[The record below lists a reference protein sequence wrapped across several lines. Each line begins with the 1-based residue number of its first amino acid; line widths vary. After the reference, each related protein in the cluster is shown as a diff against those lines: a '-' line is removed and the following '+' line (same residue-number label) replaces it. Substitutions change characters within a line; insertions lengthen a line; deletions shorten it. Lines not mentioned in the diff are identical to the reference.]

1 MFEIL
6 FMCVVYAPR
15 LTAVHTA
22 YVVHIPTYAFLLAVI
37 FIGSFVIQV
46 RPFDSGFYKSK
57 VLFWFMN
64 KSSFT
69 HLKT

>member
-1 MFEIL
+1 
-6 FMCVVYAPR
+6 MCVVYAPR

-57 VLFWFMN
+57 VLF
-64 KSSFT
+64 
-69 HLKT
+69 